1 MMMMVTMIMRTM
13 IMIFVNLYLAGVDSK
28 QGSNSYQNPSKGE
41 TLLFTILE
49 NFVKDV
55 FTIIENFFKDV
66 LTIIK
71 NSFKDVFTFTK
82 KNSNMSLLF
91 LQFIMPCNMI
101 LSSLHFTFI
110 SFVFSLLGK
119 PEANHSWCLKMSAL

>member
-1 MMMMVTMIMRTM
+1 MMMMMVTMIMRTM

-41 TLLFTILE
+41 TLLFTIFE

-66 LTIIK
+66 FTIIK
-71 NSFKDVFTFTK
+71 NFFKDVF
-82 KNSNMSLLF
+82 
-91 LQFIMPCNMI
+91 FIFSI
-101 LSSLHFTFI
+101 FFIFFTFSLGIITNQGHI
-110 SFVFSLLGK
+110 SQVG
-119 PEANHSWCLKMSAL
+119 